1 MNAWIHFAG
10 SATLALVLLTIVG
23 NLACKIVLDWSGL
36 SQAMTSTQ
44 GEEAM
49 LKANTPRVGRLI
61 GHLERLMIASGLIFG
76 AWEIL
81 VAVVALKTVA
91 RFKDLDEK
99 LNAEYF
105 LVGSL
110 FSVAWAILVTQ
121 AWMVYDATFGLDLLS
136 RMAD

>member
-10 SATLALVLLTIVG
+10 SVGLALFLLTIVG
-23 NLACKIVLDWSGL
+23 NLACKVVLDWSGL
-36 SQAMTSTQ
+36 SQAMTLIE
-44 GEEAM
+44 GDEA
-49 LKANTPRVGRLI
+49 KPRANTPRVGRLI
-61 GHLERLMIASGLIFG
+61 GHLERLLIASGLVFG

-81 VAVVALKTVA
+81 VVVVALKTVA

-121 AWMVYDATFGLDLLS
+121 AWMVYDATFGLQILS